1 MFRIESLIDIGLYD
15 KSFKIH
21 EEKDLRIR
29 FLKIIKWQDYQYH
42 YIDTEGIKQILQ
54 KKLSLRN
61 I

>member
-29 FLKIIKWQDYQYH
+29 FLKNHKMARLPIPLYRYRRHKTNIK
-42 YIDTEGIKQILQ
+42 
-54 KKLSLRN
+54 KKS
-61 I
+61 